1 MEFEKSCGAIVFTE
15 VNGERKYVV
24 IRSVGGDYGFPKGH
38 MEAGETEEVTA
49 LREVREEVGVSITLL
64 DGFRQEEWYD
74 LLNKPGV
81 RKQVVYF
88 LGKYEGQE
96 LKRQEAEIS
105 RVHLLSY
112 EEAVERLT
120 FEQMKEVLKKA
131 EEYLSVGEGH

>member
-1 MEFEKSCGAIVFTE
+1 MEFEKSCGAIVVTE
-15 VNGERKYVV
+15 VNGDRKYVV

-38 MEAGETEEVTA
+38 MEAGETEKVTA

-74 LLNKPGV
+74 LPNKPGV

-88 LGKYEGQE
+88 LGNYEGQE
-96 LKRQEAEIS
+96 LKRQETEIS
-105 RVHLLSY
+105 QVQLLPY
-112 EEAVERLT
+112 EEAQERLT
-120 FEQMKEVLKKA
+120 FGQMKEVLRKA

>member
-38 MEAGETEEVTA
+38 MEAGETEKVTA

-74 LLNKPGV
+74 LPNKPGV
-81 RKQVVYF
+81 RKLVVYF

-96 LKRQEAEIS
+96 LKRLEAEIS
-105 RVHLLSY
+105 QVQLLPY

-120 FEQMKEVLKKA
+120 FGQMKEVLRKA
-131 EEYLSVGEGH
+131 EEYLTAGEGH

>member
-1 MEFEKSCGAIVFTE
+1 MKSIPSCGAVVFTDE
-15 VNGERKYVV
+15 DGVRKYVI
-24 IRSVGGDYGFPKGH
+24 IRSKGGDYGCPKGC

-88 LGKYEGQE
+88 LGKYQE
-96 LKRQEAEIS
+96 QALKRQEAEIS
-105 RVHLLSY
+105 QVHLLPY
-112 EEAVERLT
+112 EAALKKLT
-120 FEQMKEVLKKA
+120 FGQMKEVLRKA
-131 EEYLSVGEGH
+131 EEYLSAGEGH